1 MNFSDYLVYAKS
13 QMANLNQFRSICI
26 VMGNESCDLDSTIS
40 ACVYAYFLHTI
51 CSNPNEILHLPIMN
65 TNQNTFG
72 LRHEIRWFLKDNFS
86 NVIFIDDINLNELYD
101 QKKLEIILVD
111 HHYLHSK
118 LNEAVV
124 EIIDHHQIKKDSIL
138 LKDSSAIKIELVG
151 SCCTLVA
158 EKILAS
164 NFKMTDEIA
173 YLLTGPIIFDTV
185 NFSSSAGKT
194 TEKDEQIYAQL
205 QTYRHSP
212 IDDSKLYEDLRKSSC
227 DITGLSIQDLL
238 QKDVKPIIGSNLRL
252 IMSSLPMD
260 YTVEKLINESKNLND
275 LNEFLSKNDNADG
288 VIMTSVEVKNDETK
302 RQLGFYIKK
311 YEYIQPIYEY
321 IQSNKINL
329 DLHERAIPLNHAN
342 IKLFDQKNIKAS
354 RKQILPFIEQFVKDS
369 TKSNT
374 C

>member
-1 MNFSDYLVYAKS
+1 
-13 QMANLNQFRSICI
+13 
-26 VMGNESCDLDSTIS
+26 
-40 ACVYAYFLHTI
+40 
-51 CSNPNEILHLPIMN
+51 MN

-72 LRHEIRWFLKDNFS
+72 LRHEIRWFLKESFS
-86 NVIFIDDINLNELYD
+86 DVIFIDDINLNELYD

-138 LKDSSAIKIELVG
+138 LKEYRKKFLFYSTTNIYYSSSSSAIKIELVG

-164 NFKMTDEIA
+164 NYKMTAQIA

-194 TEKDEQIYAQL
+194 TEKDQQIYAQL

-260 YTVEKLINESKNLND
+260 YTVEKLINESKTLND

-288 VIMTSVEVKNDETK
+288 VIMTSVEVKDDETK